1 MRQLINLVMLAALL
15 LPLSAQSQSGK
26 PLISDGKPKKHYK
39 LTEFRWMD
47 NRHIESQ
54 VGTISDLT
62 SLKLGQPVRGTL
74 DDIKLLQRVIYK
86 GLIKRDDSLTMQA
99 MGAVLGNLMV
109 KEFDMQW
116 MAYED
121 GNGRSRAVCAPVS
134 QECLFPVT
142 MLSRRMEV
150 GLMPNVQELYDY
162 SAELIKPHLPKKP
175 YTD

>member
-1 MRQLINLVMLAALL
+1 MRQLINLAILAALL
-15 LPLSAQSQSGK
+15 LPLNAQSQTSE
-26 PLISDGKPKKHYK
+26 PLISDGKPKKHYR
-39 LTEFRWMD
+39 LSEFRWMD
-47 NRHIESQ
+47 NRHIETQASL
-54 VGTISDLT
+54 ISDLT
-62 SLKLGQPVRGTL
+62 SLKLGQPVRGTQ

-116 MAYED
+116 MVYED

-134 QECLFPVT
+134 KECLFPIT

-150 GLMPNVQELYDY
+150 GLLPNVQELYDY
-162 SAELIKPHLPKKP
+162 SAELIKPHLPPKP
-175 YTD
+175 YTN